1 VRELWELG
9 QSLDADALLQDVTGN
24 VIEFDVLADEARDAL
39 S

>member
-9 QSLDADALLQDVTGN
+9 QSLDADALLREVTGD
-24 VIEFDVLADEARDAL
+24 VIEFDVLADQARRAL